1 MEPRNLCISEGQ
13 SSTSRILGDTYM
25 IPPQL
30 HPHFILNIL
39 KEDFTAQETVPVIFL
54 SQTILVTRKMV
65 SAEEGHILD
74 CFFSMHVDFYGQH

>member
-1 MEPRNLCISEGQ
+1 
-13 SSTSRILGDTYM
+13 M

-54 SQTILVTRKMV
+54 SQTLVSRKMA
-65 SAEEGHILD
+65 SAEEGHMLD
-74 CFFSMHVDFYGQH
+74 CFLSMHVDVYGQH